1 MTTRGSDLKSVS
13 RNAPWIK
20 KSITDRQIIYK
31 RNIFYT
37 MDDTSFF
44 FGDVKNALKL
54 SITKLN
60 TLLSADIQYK
70 LNFN

>member
-20 KSITDRQIIYK
+20 RSITDKQRIYK

-44 FGDVKNALKL
+44 LRRQKCVEA
-54 SITKLN
+54 
-60 TLLSADIQYK
+60 
-70 LNFN
+70 FNNKIEHIIVS